1 LRGPR
6 AHDDQGDREIHLAK
20 LPPLVEGRGV
30 GKRDLKQDDAWSRRL
45 DWTQRLGSDIRL
57 DDLIS
62 ILFANLLDLTS
73 RQAVRLDD
81 HNLASGLRH
90 SHASIL
96 TSSKDC

>member
-1 LRGPR
+1 ML
-6 AHDDQGDREIHLAK
+6 
-20 LPPLVEGRGV
+20 
-30 GKRDLKQDDAWSRRL
+30 DL
-45 DWTQRLGSDIRL
+45 TQRLGSDIRL

-81 HNLASGLRH
+81 QNLASGLRH

-96 TSSKDC
+96 TSLKDC